1 MTMKLMEK
9 CKSTFLLLG
18 ILAGVSLLLSCS
30 NADGIS
36 SGKGSLDMDVEAD
49 SLSGMLR
56 VKVGRVKVVLG
67 TQDEQAR
74 LNERPQMTVLMNYS
88 FSLGQH
94 EVTCEEFNALMKGET
109 GLVLDCSGKKMPA
122 TNLTYFDA
130 VLYANARS
138 REEGFDSAYSYN
150 SVVLD
155 ADNHCTNLDGFEFHP
170 EKDAYRLPTEAE
182 WVLVAG
188 LNWKPEDGWN
198 SQNSDY
204 RLHEVCSA
212 SNEVDMPCDMAGN
225 AMEWANDWKGY
236 FRDTI
241 IENYVGAPDGGGIGE
256 RVVKG
261 GSYRN
266 AASSITLYGRGD
278 VYTVTSATRA
288 DYVGFRLA
296 FGRIPNASWLESNGT
311 AVLTRVEPVATMSTL
326 YSLTK
331 TFKMRLAFRSDITGN
346 LAYIDYASGS
356 LWMYEINDSLEVYHP
371 EISPDG
377 EKVAFCTGLE
387 GVSGKS
393 SVYVRDLNP
402 WGTNIVK
409 LDVENAAIPRWRVLE
424 NGDTA
429 IVYVTSAE
437 NNRDETAFRALS
449 TWQVVFKDGAFGEP
463 EKLFDGAFHGGIS
476 EDETL
481 AVTGAR
487 LLRARVAEKGST
499 VMSSAVDTVWYNG
512 EQACNASLS
521 KDGTKRTLFL
531 DFGGKTGR
539 EFVGEDYDTHER
551 LLIVDSTGK
560 LIQSVA
566 APAGYTFDHSEW
578 VADHNYAVVTLVN
591 TNGMHQVISLVNLA
605 DGSIIDLAEGDEL
618 WHPNLWIKNRQL
630 TNIDPSL
637 SLDSAGAYLTT
648 EVHELEQGRFRIKL
662 ELFWKKIDS
671 IQVYLAG
678 SSRMEMGVNPDLYPE
693 SQMFNMG
700 VSGIDPVRDYYFVKN
715 YALNHTKNMKAIALS
730 VDMDGWHC
738 DEDHLR
744 LVLFGGVGYT
754 YDANHGFW
762 KDGLPEGFIDAA
774 EHAFPASASE
784 MIQFSDRGGL
794 TPPSRGWEAD
804 AIEILKDSVFS
815 EEEMGCLNA
824 RLADLMEVVN
834 LASEKQIYV
843 IGIIFPQAP
852 QYRETG
858 ALGLYGLQRSVA
870 KKKIAYLDSIAKANP
885 YFVLMDENKMGEHD
899 YTDEMAQ
906 NRDHL
911 SHIGAIQMTTRLDS
925 LIKTLK

>member
-1 MTMKLMEK
+1 MLR
-9 CKSTFLLLG
+9 KSIYEILLT
-18 ILAGVSLLLSCS
+18 AVFFVVVSCS
-30 NADGIS
+30 NSVGVD
-36 SGKGSLDMDVEAD
+36 SGDAVAMLSGD
-49 SLSGMLR
+49 SLSGMVR
-56 VKVGRVKVVLG
+56 VNAGRAVAVLG
-67 TQDEQAR
+67 TDDSQAR
-74 LNERPQMTVLMNYS
+74 ANERPKMRVRLNYE
-88 FSLGQH
+88 FSMGMH
-94 EVTCEEFNALMKGET
+94 EVTCGEFNGLMSSAT
-109 GLVLDCSGKKMPA
+109 GLTLDCAGDSLPA
-122 TNLTYFDA
+122 TNLTYYDA
-130 VLYANARS
+130 ALFANERS
-138 REEGFDSAYSYN
+138 KAEGFDTAYTYVSSELSA
-150 SVVLD
+150 D
-155 ADNHCTNLDGFEFHP
+155 GHCTSLEGFVFHP
-170 EKDAYRLPTEAE
+170 EVDAYRLPTEAE

-188 LNWKPEDGWN
+188 TDWNPSEGWTAE
-198 SQNSDY
+198 NSDY
-204 RLHEVCSA
+204 KLHSVCSKA
-212 SNEVDMPCDMAGN
+212 DAKTKVCDMAGN
-225 AMEWANDWKGY
+225 AMEWVNDWLGA
-236 FRDTI
+236 FRDTVV
-241 IENYVGAPDGGGIGE
+241 ENYVGAPDGGGIGE

-499 VMSSAVDTVWYNG
+499 VMSGAVDTVWYNG

-539 EFVGEDYDTHER
+539 EFVGKEYGTHER

-591 TNGMHQVISLVNLA
+591 INGMHQVISLVNLA

-662 ELFWKKIDS
+662 ELFWKRLDITK
-671 IQVYLAG
+671 VFLVG
-678 SSRMEMGVNPDLYPE
+678 SSRMEMGVNPDIYPE
-693 SQMFNMG
+693 WEMLNFG
-700 VSGIDPVRDYYFVKN
+700 VTGIDPARDYYFVKN
-715 YALNHTKNMKAIALS
+715 YALNHSDNLKAIVFS
-730 VDMDGWHC
+730 VDLDGWHC
-738 DEDHLR
+738 IEDHLE
-744 LVLFGGVGYT
+744 LVLRGGYGYT

-762 KDGLPEGFIDAA
+762 KDGVPKGFVEAV
-774 EHAFPASASE
+774 ENSFPASAAE
-784 MIQFSDRGGL
+784 MNSFSIRGGL
-794 TPPSRGWEAD
+794 MPPSRGWAAD
-804 AIEILKDSVFS
+804 AIEILMDSVFS
-815 EEEMGCLNA
+815 EQEEHCLDA
-824 RLADLMEVVN
+824 RIDSWMEIADI
-834 LASEKQIYV
+834 AAEKGIYM

-852 QYRETG
+852 QYRNTG
-858 ALGLYGLQRSVA
+858 SFGLYGLQRSVA
-870 KKKIAYLDSIAKANP
+870 KKKIAYLNSLAKAKPN
-885 YFVLMDENKMGEHD
+885 FVLMDENKMSDHD

-911 SHIGAIQMTTRLDS
+911 SYVGAVQMTARLDS
-925 LIKTLK
+925 VLKTLTWDK